1 MDRLLLHLR
10 TAYTMI
16 SMRFL
21 PFLSL
26 LLFMVFDFV
35 AVVLFAPVAC
45 VRDVQCE
52 CQLNEGN

>member
-21 PFLSL
+21 SFLPSL

-45 VRDVQCE
+45 V
-52 CQLNEGN
+52 